1 MKKPKTCK
9 TGGITD
15 HAKKILLVLTTFLLL
30 LIPQIIAATIQP
42 VTVRGTVTDATT
54 GEPLIGVNILI
65 EGTQQ
70 GTTTDASGNYTLQ
83 VPGGDAVLV
92 VSYIGYASKSV
103 PVAGQSTINV
113 QLDPSVSELQEIVV
127 IGYGTMR
134 RNEVTSAVTNVKSED
149 FNKGN
154 VNNPVQL
161 IQGKVAGLSISKA
174 GGNPNA
180 GFDVRLRGL
189 NTVGTNTGP
198 LVVID
203 GVIGGSLSNIDPN
216 DVENISVLKDASAAA
231 IYGTRGANGVILV
244 TTKRGRAG
252 AVQIDYN
259 GYVTAEMVAKST
271 PVMTASEWR
280 TLSDAVGVGTD
291 FGESTDWFD
300 EITETAFTQVH
311 NISMS
316 GGTEN
321 TNYRASFNYRDANGI
336 AINTGNNQLNGRLNL
351 TQKALNDRLTIDLNI
366 GATERKSDFGFDAA
380 FRYASIYNP
389 TAPIHSDDPDHVAL
403 YGGYFQQELFDYYN
417 PVAILEQNVNEG
429 RERLLNISAKAS
441 LELFK
446 GFRADAFYAIQ
457 SSANLRGTY
466 YDKNDYWGGY
476 NRTGLASR
484 EMNSSNS
491 KLFET
496 SLHWNGDIIQ
506 GLNTNLLAGYSYQ
519 EGLNEG
525 FRAEGGGFLTD
536 LFTYN
541 NLSSAQDFKDGL
553 GSITSYKNADKLIGF
568 FGRLNLNYNDFAF
581 LMASARY
588 EGSSKFG
595 ANEKWGLFPA
605 VSFGL
610 EISRFLNVA
619 AIDNLK
625 LRVNYGI
632 TGNLPNESYLSFL
645 RIAARSNN
653 FLYNGEWT
661 PTYGSDRAPN
671 PNLKWE
677 KQSEIDAGIDFAV
690 LGSRITGSF
699 DYYTR
704 HTTDLLFNFQ
714 IPFPPNLANN
724 AWVNI
729 GEIKSSGL
737 ELTLNIRA
745 VQSADFSYSIS
756 FSPSYNLDNTLVSLS
771 GVFNGAELVYGV
783 KDLGDMGS
791 PGQNQTPLTR
801 VSEGGAIGELLALE
815 FQEIDEDGNLVFVDQ
830 PGTTAGVDQNDRVI
844 VGNGLPK
851 FLFGFGNDFTYKNW
865 DMNIFFRGVFG
876 HDLLNSFRGFYEYPM
891 MITSY
896 NLPNTAKDMKNGT
909 SGEYA
914 NSSLGTLSSYHI
926 EDGDFVALDNVSIG
940 YNFKIP
946 SNWGLKR
953 VRVYAAGNNLFY
965 ITGYKGVDPTP
976 RYVDSD
982 TGLGTFNNP
991 LVPGVD
997 RRDTWYRTRSVTI
1010 GANIIF

>member
-15 HAKKILLVLTTFLLL
+15 HAKKILLVLTTLLL
-30 LIPQIIAATIQP
+30 LIPQIIAASIQP
-42 VTVRGTVTDATT
+42 VTVRGTVTDAAT

-203 GVIGGSLSNIDPN
+203 GVIGGSLNNIDPN

-244 TTKRGRAG
+244 TTKRGKSG
-252 AVQIDYN
+252 AVQIEYN
-259 GYVTAEMVAKST
+259 GYFSADMVAKST

-280 TLSDAVGVGTD
+280 ALSDIVGVGED
-291 FGESTDWFD
+291 FEQSTDWFD

-316 GGTEN
+316 GGSET

-351 TQKALNDRLTIDLNI
+351 TQKALNDRLTIDINI
-366 GATERKSDFGFDAA
+366 GASERKSEFGYDEA

-389 TAPIHSDDPDHVAL
+389 TAPIHSDDPDHVK
-403 YGGYFQQELFDYYN
+403 YGGYFQEELFDYYN
-417 PVAILEQNVNEG
+417 PVSILELNTNEG
-429 RERLLNISAKAS
+429 RERLLNLSGKAS
-441 LELFK
+441 LEIFK
-446 GFRADAFYAIQ
+446 GLRADAFYSVQ
-457 SSANLRGTY
+457 SRANLRGDY
-466 YDKNDYWGGY
+466 RDKNDYWGGY

-484 EMNSSNS
+484 EMNSENS
-491 KLFET
+491 QLFET
-496 SLHWNGDIIQ
+496 SLHWNGDIVS
-506 GLNTNLLAGYSYQ
+506 GLNANLLGGYSYQ
-519 EGLNEG
+519 ENLNEG
-525 FRAEGGGFLTD
+525 FRAEGGGFLID
-536 LFTYN
+536 DFKFN
-541 NLSSAQDFKDGL
+541 NLSSAKDFLTGL
-553 GSITSYKNADKLIGF
+553 GSITSYKNTDKLIGF
-568 FGRLNLNYNDFAF
+568 FGRMNLNYSDFAF
-581 LMASARY
+581 LMVSARY

-595 ANEKWGLFPA
+595 ANNKWGLFPA
-605 VSFGL
+605 VSAGL
-610 EISRFLNVA
+610 EISRFLNVS
-619 AIDNLK
+619 AINNLK

-632 TGNLPNESYLSFL
+632 TGNLPRDSYLSSINIV
-645 RIAARSNN
+645 RRTSN
-653 FLYNGEWT
+653 FLYNGNWVEA
-661 PTYGSDRAPN
+661 YGIDRAAN
-671 PNLKWE
+671 PDLKWE
-677 KQSEIDAGIDFAV
+677 KQSEIDAGFDFAILNSAV
-690 LGSRITGSF
+690 SGSF
-699 DYYTR
+699 DFYTR
-704 HTTDLLFNFQ
+704 KTTDLLFYFQ
-714 IPFPPNLANN
+714 IPFPPNVAPN

-737 ELTLNIRA
+737 ELTLNARV
-745 VQSADFSYSIS
+745 VQSADFGWNVS
-756 FSPSYNLDNTLVSLS
+756 FTPSYNLDNTLVSLS
-771 GVFNGAELVYGV
+771 GTFNGGELVYGV
-783 KDLGDMGS
+783 KDLGGMGS

-801 VSEGGAIGELLALE
+801 VTEGGPIGELLALE
-815 FQEIDEDGNLVFVDQ
+815 FQEIDEDGNLVMVDQ
-830 PGTTAGVDQNDRVI
+830 PGTTPGVDQDDRVI

-851 FLFGFGNDFTYKNW
+851 FIFGFGNDFTYKNW

-876 HDLLNSFRGFYEYPM
+876 HDLVNSFRGFYEYPM
-891 MITSY
+891 VMTSY
-896 NLPNTAKDMKNGT
+896 NLPVTAKDMKNSTTGA
-909 SGEYA
+909 YL
-914 NSSLGTLSSYHI
+914 NSSQGQLSSFHV
-926 EDGDFVALDNVSIG
+926 EDADFVALDNVSLG
-940 YNFKIP
+940 YNFNVP
-946 SNWGLKR
+946 ANWGLKR
-953 VRVYAAGNNLFY
+953 IRLYAAGNNLFY

-976 RYVDSD
+976 RYGDSED
-982 TGLGTFNNP
+982 NNNP
-991 LVPGVD
+991 LIPGVD
-997 RRDTWYRTRSVTI
+997 RRNTWFRTRSVTL